1 MIFVDD
7 LKWAVGVMFHPDKN
21 SKETMDSIGAF
32 IRYYKASLIPLL
44 VAVIIE
50 ILLSSILA
58 AAIASG
64 LTSIFHLLLLPL
76 IKISPYY
83 GNLMSIAIAEII
95 GALALAL
102 LIVGTIF
109 FVWIAVPVYLF
120 ITSMIYFIIGRW
132 VLRIFKNEYDNTA
145 SAFVYSAA
153 PLAVFAWVIAIPLVG
168 PFVRLAVRYTNICL
182 SQPRGHFKENCG
194 HIRIR
199 DKHNNLGAG
208 LPGRDM
214 SSAVPHLVFSKVYIN
229 FSGCILFYFA
239 WVQRLGGFK

>member
-168 PFVRLAVRYTNICL
+168 PFVLIPLLLGWQFVILIYALANQEGISKKTAAIFAFVI
-182 SQPRGHFKENCG
+182 S
-194 HIRIR
+194 IIIWA
-199 DKHNNLGAG
+199 LGF
-208 LPGRDM
+208 
-214 SSAVPHLVFSKVYIN
+214 LVGI
-229 FSGCILFYFA
+229 
-239 WVQRLGGFK
+239 